1 MIPLFKIT
9 KYIDFFM
16 LRYFLSVIFLFT
28 ATISFADVNLYDFCE
43 GVWCTGEIY
52 TSTLYPDEERDE
64 DGNVI
69 TDEDGNVKYHTVG
82 DYRTYYRLV
91 KDKEI
96 LEFEYL
102 RFGND
107 SGELE
112 DYATPEHIYNYQFL
126 AINHKKGESF
136 PNDFMLS
143 EIEDE
148 YSNTVVLLKKNYNK
162 YDRIYRDNFI
172 ISDVIYENGQW
183 SLSIDKEK
191 FKKMDPSELPNY
203 FWKSLYG
210 YSIESREDY
219 FATFFNKKVGVFI
232 KEDTDKKED
241 TDDSTNS
248 EEDKK
253 TQINLVEIRD
263 INENNTYYYVEPLGN
278 SDIGGG
284 DGWIPIKDIVL
295 ISDIILK

>member
-1 MIPLFKIT
+1 MP
-9 KYIDFFM
+9 
-16 LRYFLSVIFLFT
+16 RYFLSVIFLFT
-28 ATISFADVNLYDFCE
+28 ATLSFADVNIYDFLE
-43 GVWCTGEIY
+43 GVWSTGEIY

-112 DYATPEHIYNYQFL
+112 DDATPEHIYNYQFI
-126 AINHKKGESF
+126 AINDKNIESF
-136 PNDFMLS
+136 SNEFMLS

-148 YSNTVVLLKKNYNK
+148 YSNTVVLFKKNYNK
-162 YDRIYRDNFI
+162 YDRVYRDNFI
-172 ISDVIYENGQW
+172 ISDVLYGNGHW
-183 SLSIDKEK
+183 SLSKDNYKED
-191 FKKMDPSELPNY
+191 FKKNYPSELPYY
-203 FWKSLYG
+203 FWKSLYE
-210 YSIESREDY
+210 YSIKSREDY
-219 FATFFNKKVGVFI
+219 FAAFFNKKVGVYI
-232 KEDTDKKED
+232 KEDTVESA
-241 TDDSTNS
+241 TS

-253 TQINLVEIRD
+253 SQIYFVEIRD
-263 INENNTYYYVEPLGN
+263 VNENNTYYNVVPLGK
-278 SDIGGG
+278 SDIGDG
-284 DGWIPIKDIVL
+284 DGWIPARDIVL
-295 ISDIILK
+295 VSDMILNIKLTNKQIEK

>member
-1 MIPLFKIT
+1 MFYTTL
-9 KYIDFFM
+9 
-16 LRYFLSVIFLFT
+16 
-28 ATISFADVNLYDFCE
+28 SFADVNIYDFLE

-52 TSTLYPDEERDE
+52 SSTLYPDEERDE

-112 DYATPEHIYNYQFL
+112 DDATPEHIYNYQFI
-126 AINHKKGESF
+126 AINDKKIESF
-136 PNDFMLS
+136 SNEFMLS

-172 ISDVIYENGQW
+172 VSDVIYENGQW

-203 FWKSLYG
+203 FWKSLYE
-210 YSIESREDY
+210 YSIKSREDY
-219 FATFFNKKVGVFI
+219 FATFFNKKVGVYI
-232 KEDTDKKED
+232 KDDTDKKED
-241 TDDSTNS
+241 ADESNS

-263 INENNTYYYVEPLGN
+263 VNENNTYYHVEPLGN

-284 DGWIPIKDIVL
+284 DGWIPARDIVL
-295 ISDIILK
+295 VSDMILNINPTNKLIEK

>member
-1 MIPLFKIT
+1 MP
-9 KYIDFFM
+9 
-16 LRYFLSVIFLFT
+16 RYFLSVIFLFT
-28 ATISFADVNLYDFCE
+28 ATLSFADVNIYDFLE

-52 TSTLYPDEERDE
+52 SSTLYPDEERDE

-112 DYATPEHIYNYQFL
+112 DDATPEHIYNYQFI
-126 AINHKKGESF
+126 AINDKNIESF
-136 PNDFMLS
+136 SNEFMLS

-148 YSNTVVLLKKNYNK
+148 YSNTVVLFKKNYNK
-162 YDRIYRDNFI
+162 YDRVYRDNFI
-172 ISDVIYENGQW
+172 ISDVLYGNGHW
-183 SLSIDKEK
+183 SLSKDNYKED
-191 FKKMDPSELPNY
+191 FKKNYPSELPYY
-203 FWKSLYG
+203 FWKSLYE
-210 YSIESREDY
+210 YSIKSREDY
-219 FATFFNKKVGVFI
+219 FAAFFNKKVGVYI
-232 KEDTDKKED
+232 KEDTVESA
-241 TDDSTNS
+241 TS

-253 TQINLVEIRD
+253 SQIYFVEIRD
-263 INENNTYYYVEPLGN
+263 VNENNTYYHVEPLGK
-278 SDIGGG
+278 SDIGDG
-284 DGWIPIKDIVL
+284 DGWIPARDIVL
-295 ISDIILK
+295 VSDMILNINPTNKQIEK

>member
-1 MIPLFKIT
+1 MP
-9 KYIDFFM
+9 
-16 LRYFLSVIFLFT
+16 RYFLSVIFLFT
-28 ATISFADVNLYDFCE
+28 ATLSFADVNIYDFLE

-52 TSTLYPDEERDE
+52 SSTLYPDEERDE

-107 SGELE
+107 NGDLE
-112 DYATPEHIYNYQFL
+112 ENVTPEYISNYQFI
-126 AINHKKGESF
+126 AINDKNIESF
-136 PNDFMLS
+136 SNEFLLS

-162 YDRIYRDNFI
+162 YDRVHRDNFI
-172 ISDVIYENGQW
+172 ISNVLYGNGHW
-183 SLSIDKEK
+183 SLSKDNYKED
-191 FKKMDPSELPNY
+191 FKKIYPSELPYY
-203 FWKSLYG
+203 FWKSLYE
-210 YSIESREDY
+210 YSIKSREDY
-219 FATFFNKKVGVFI
+219 FAAFFNKKVGVYI
-232 KEDTDKKED
+232 KEDTVESA
-241 TDDSTNS
+241 TS

-253 TQINLVEIRD
+253 SQVYFVEIRD
-263 INENNTYYYVEPLGN
+263 VNENNTYYNVVPLGK
-278 SDIGGG
+278 SDIGDG
-284 DGWIPIKDIVL
+284 DGWIPARDIVL
-295 ISDIILK
+295 VSDMILNINPTNKQIEK

>member
-1 MIPLFKIT
+1 
-9 KYIDFFM
+9 M
-16 LRYFLSVIFLFT
+16 LRYFLSVILLFYT
-28 ATISFADVNLYDFCE
+28 TLSFADVNIYDFLE

-52 TSTLYPDEERDE
+52 SSTLYPDEERDE

-112 DYATPEHIYNYQFL
+112 DDATPEHIYNYQFI
-126 AINHKKGESF
+126 AINDKNIKSF
-136 PNDFMLS
+136 SNEFLLS

-148 YSNTVVLLKKNYNK
+148 YSNTVVLFKKNYNK
-162 YDRIYRDNFI
+162 YDRVYRDNFI
-172 ISDVIYENGQW
+172 ISNVLYGNGHW
-183 SLSIDKEK
+183 SLSKDNYKED
-191 FKKMDPSELPNY
+191 FKKNYPSELPYY
-203 FWKSLYG
+203 FWKSLYE
-210 YSIESREDY
+210 YSIKSREDY
-219 FATFFNKKVGVFI
+219 FATFFNKKVGIYI
-232 KEDTDKKED
+232 KEDTVESA
-241 TDDSTNS
+241 TS

-253 TQINLVEIRD
+253 SQVYFVEIRD
-263 INENNTYYYVEPLGN
+263 VNENNTYYNVVPLGK
-278 SDIGGG
+278 SDIGDG
-284 DGWIPIKDIVL
+284 DGWIPARDIVL
-295 ISDIILK
+295 VSDMILNIKPTNKQIEK

>member
-1 MIPLFKIT
+1 MP
-9 KYIDFFM
+9 
-16 LRYFLSVIFLFT
+16 RYFLSVIFLFT
-28 ATISFADVNLYDFCE
+28 ATLSFADVNIYDFLE

-52 TSTLYPDEERDE
+52 SSTLYPDEERDE

-112 DYATPEHIYNYQFL
+112 DDATPEHIYNYQFI
-126 AINHKKGESF
+126 AINDKNIESF
-136 PNDFMLS
+136 SNEFMLS

-148 YSNTVVLLKKNYNK
+148 YSNTVVLFKKNYNK
-162 YDRIYRDNFI
+162 YDRVYRDNFI
-172 ISDVIYENGQW
+172 ISDVLYGNGHW
-183 SLSIDKEK
+183 SLSKDNYKED
-191 FKKMDPSELPNY
+191 FKKNYPSELPYY
-203 FWKSLYG
+203 FWKSLYE
-210 YSIESREDY
+210 YSIKSREDY
-219 FATFFNKKVGVFI
+219 FAAFFNKKVGVYI
-232 KEDTDKKED
+232 KEDTVESA
-241 TDDSTNS
+241 TS

-253 TQINLVEIRD
+253 SQIYFVEIRD
-263 INENNTYYYVEPLGN
+263 VNENNTYYNVVPLGK
-278 SDIGGG
+278 SDIGDG
-284 DGWIPIKDIVL
+284 DGWIPARDIVL
-295 ISDIILK
+295 VSDMILNINPTNKQIEK

>member
-1 MIPLFKIT
+1 
-9 KYIDFFM
+9 M
-16 LRYFLSVIFLFT
+16 LRYFLSVILLFYT
-28 ATISFADVNLYDFCE
+28 TLSFADVNIYDFLE

-52 TSTLYPDEERDE
+52 SSTLYPDEERDE

-112 DYATPEHIYNYQFL
+112 DDATPEHIYNYQFI
-126 AINHKKGESF
+126 AINDKNIESF
-136 PNDFMLS
+136 SNEFMLS

-148 YSNTVVLLKKNYNK
+148 YSNTVVLFKKNYNK
-162 YDRIYRDNFI
+162 YDRVYRDNFI
-172 ISDVIYENGQW
+172 ISDVLYGNGHW
-183 SLSIDKEK
+183 SLSKDNYKED
-191 FKKMDPSELPNY
+191 FKKNYPSELPYY
-203 FWKSLYG
+203 FWKSLYE
-210 YSIESREDY
+210 YSIKSREDY
-219 FATFFNKKVGVFI
+219 FAAFFNKKVGVYI
-232 KEDTDKKED
+232 KENTGESA
-241 TDDSTNS
+241 TS

-253 TQINLVEIRD
+253 LQIYFVEIRD
-263 INENNTYYYVEPLGN
+263 VNENNTYYNVVPLGK
-278 SDIGGG
+278 SDIGDG
-284 DGWIPIKDIVL
+284 DGWIPARDIVL
-295 ISDIILK
+295 VSDMILNIKPTNKQIEK

>member
-1 MIPLFKIT
+1 
-9 KYIDFFM
+9 M
-16 LRYFLSVIFLFT
+16 LRYFLSVILLFYT
-28 ATISFADVNLYDFCE
+28 TLSFADMNIYDFLE

-52 TSTLYPDEERDE
+52 SSTLYPDEERDE

-112 DYATPEHIYNYQFL
+112 DDATPEHIYNYQFI
-126 AINHKKGESF
+126 AINDKNIKSF
-136 PNDFMLS
+136 SNEFLLS

-148 YSNTVVLLKKNYNK
+148 YSNTVVLFKKNYNK
-162 YDRIYRDNFI
+162 YDRVYRDNFI
-172 ISDVIYENGQW
+172 ISDVLYGNGHW
-183 SLSIDKEK
+183 SLSKDNYKED
-191 FKKMDPSELPNY
+191 FKKNYPSELPYY
-203 FWKSLYG
+203 FWKSLYE
-210 YSIESREDY
+210 YSIKSREDY
-219 FATFFNKKVGVFI
+219 FATFFNKKVGVYI
-232 KEDTDKKED
+232 KEDTVESA
-241 TDDSTNS
+241 TS

-253 TQINLVEIRD
+253 SQVYFVEIRD
-263 INENNTYYYVEPLGN
+263 VNENNTYYNVVPLGK
-278 SDIGGG
+278 SDIGDG
-284 DGWIPIKDIVL
+284 DGWIPARDIVL
-295 ISDIILK
+295 VSDMILNIKPTNKQIEK